1 MRFARRRGGRLP
13 APRRFR
19 PLNPLHRLVIGL
31 LLIVVGVA
39 DVFAETRFPIPSS
52 LKELSKPGI
61 RLDAPVHMTADTL
74 SYDEETGVAVAEGN
88 VEMTFGTRTM
98 RADRVRYDSTT
109 GEADLSGKVRYKDAD
124 EEFAFDRITINLDS
138 ETGILYN
145 GTIRIST
152 SNYQIASRKIEK
164 TGKSSFLIEKGM
176 LTTCPCD
183 PEPDWKFEVR
193 RAQVTLDKYAV
204 GKDITFRIRGVPV
217 LWLPWGAFPVK
228 MTRQSGLLLPNFS
241 SNRSRGY
248 TLQVPYY
255 QVINRWSDATL
266 TLDAMSRRGYR
277 PEVEYRFVLNPE
289 SLGAVRATMF
299 RDRVEDRSRGRYYGE
314 NVFRSGP
321 FTANANLEVP
331 TDPRYYLDMVD
342 NTALVWARYA
352 RSEGFASV
360 TGAHSEHALS
370 IVWNKDLQENPGPDN
385 TAQRV
390 PEYTMTVL
398 PVGIPTVGVD
408 LSGEVSATRFQRR
421 DGFDELRA
429 RGFGE
434 VSRAIPLYRSF
445 TLVPYLFADVLGTRF
460 EPSTAN
466 GPSDHGRFV
475 PGGGATLSADA
486 RKDIPGVAL
495 VHSAG
500 VSAGFRYVPKIHQD
514 DLPITDRWSRLAPQ
528 SQFLFTLSQRLLGVK
543 DGAAPKE
550 FLSFHIEWA
559 YDLGGSEPSG
569 SPYVD
574 PLAPFVR
581 ALRDQIDTG
590 AGRPPKQNNAPSDVY
605 AKVGLNPFERWRFQ
619 GEALFDPVET
629 SFTVGAV
636 SGEYRKD
643 DDHRI
648 LAEYRLSR
656 DLAEDVRGSFAWYLL
671 RWLRVQAQVDYSLR
685 NGYLSEG
692 GVGVSVYPRSDCWN
706 VGFTVDR
713 KTQPDDTSVKL
724 TFGLKGIGSVG
735 N

>member
-1 MRFARRRGGRLP
+1 M
-13 APRRFR
+13 
-19 PLNPLHRLVIGL
+19 
-31 LLIVVGVA
+31 IVAGVA
-39 DVFAETRFPIPSS
+39 DVSAAVRLPLPSAM
-52 LKELSKPGI
+52 KELSKPGI
-61 RLDAPVHMTADTL
+61 RLDAPVNLTADTL
-74 SYDEETGVAVAEGN
+74 SYDEDTGVAVAEGN
-88 VEMTFGTRTM
+88 VELVLGTRTM

-138 ETGILYN
+138 ETGVLYN
-145 GTIRIST
+145 GTIRISS
-152 SNYQIASRKIEK
+152 SNYLISSGKIEK

-193 RAQVTLDKYAV
+193 RARVTLDQYAI

-255 QVINRWSDATL
+255 QVINRWSDATV

-277 PEVEYRFVLNPE
+277 PEAEYRFVLNPQSE
-289 SLGAVRATMF
+289 GAIRATMF
-299 RDRVEDRSRGRYYGE
+299 RDRVDNMNRARYYGE

-321 FTANANLEVP
+321 FTANASLEMP
-331 TDPRYYLDMVD
+331 TDPRYYLDLVD
-342 NTALVWARYA
+342 NNALVWARHA
-352 RSEGFASV
+352 RSEGFASAAG
-360 TGAHSEHALS
+360 THSEQALS

-385 TAQRV
+385 TVQRM
-390 PEYTMTVL
+390 PEYTMTLL
-398 PVGIPTVGVD
+398 PAGVPTLGVD
-408 LSGEVSATRFQRR
+408 LSGDVSATRFQRR
-421 DGFDELRA
+421 DGFDEVRA

-445 TLVPYLFADVLGTRF
+445 TLVPYLFADVLETRF
-460 EPSTAN
+460 ERSPAD
-466 GPSDHGRFV
+466 GPSDLGRFV

-486 RKDIPGVAL
+486 RRDFPGRSL
-495 VHSAG
+495 VHTAG
-500 VSAGFRYVPKIHQD
+500 VSAGYRYVPKIRQD
-514 DLPITDRWSRLAPQ
+514 DLPVTDRWSRLAPQ
-528 SQFLFTLSQRLLGVK
+528 SQFLFTFSQRLLGVK

-559 YDLGGSEPSG
+559 YDLGGKEPPV

-574 PLAPFVR
+574 PLAPYVR
-581 ALRDQIDTG
+581 ALREQVDTG
-590 AGRPPKQNNAPSDVY
+590 SGRSPKKNDAPSDVY
-605 AKVGLNPFERWRFQ
+605 AKVVLAPIERWQFQ
-619 GEALFDPVET
+619 GEALFDPVEN

-636 SGEYRKD
+636 SGEYKKD
-643 DDHRI
+643 DDHRF

-656 DLAEDVRGSFAWYLL
+656 DLAEDLRGTFAWYLL
-671 RWLRVQAQVDYSLR
+671 RWLRLQAQANYSVR

-692 GVGVSVYPRSDCWN
+692 AVGVSVFPRSDCWN
-706 VGFTVDR
+706 VGFTVER

-724 TFGLKGIGSVG
+724 SFGLKGIGSVG
-735 N
+735 K

>member
-1 MRFARRRGGRLP
+1 VNRLRRV
-13 APRRFR
+13 
-19 PLNPLHRLVIGL
+19 VIGL
-31 LLIVVGVA
+31 LLIVAGVA
-39 DVFAETRFPIPSS
+39 DVSAEVRLPLPSA
-52 LKELSKPGI
+52 LKDRAKPGI

-88 VEMTFGTRTM
+88 VELALGTRTM
-98 RADRVRYDSTT
+98 RADRIRYDSAT

-138 ETGILYN
+138 ETGVLYN
-145 GTIRIST
+145 GTIRISS
-152 SNYQIASRKIEK
+152 SNYLIASQRIEK

-183 PEPDWKFEVR
+183 PEPDWKFEVSHVR
-193 RAQVTLDKYAV
+193 VTLDQYAV
-204 GKDITFRIRGVPV
+204 GKNITFRIRGVPV

-255 QVINRWSDATL
+255 QVINRWSDATM

-277 PEVEYRFVLNPE
+277 PEAEYRFVLNPE
-289 SLGAVRATMF
+289 SEGALRATYF
-299 RDRVEDRSRGRYYGE
+299 RDRVEQQNRGRFYGE

-321 FTANANLEVP
+321 FTANAILEVP
-331 TDPRYYLDMVD
+331 TDPRYYLDLVD
-342 NTALVWARYA
+342 LDALRSARHA
-352 RSEGFASV
+352 RSEGFVST
-360 TGAHSEHALS
+360 TGANSEHAVS
-370 IVWNKDLQENPGPDN
+370 ILWNKDLQEIPGPDN
-385 TAQRV
+385 TAQRL
-390 PEYTMTVL
+390 PEYTMTLL
-398 PVGIPTVGVD
+398 PVGIPIAVVD
-408 LSGEVSATRFQRR
+408 LSGEISATRFQRR
-421 DGFDELRA
+421 DGFDEVRA

-460 EPSTAN
+460 ERSPAG
-466 GPSDHGRFV
+466 GPTDLGRFV

-486 RKDIPGVAL
+486 RGDFPRRAL
-495 VHSAG
+495 VHTAG
-500 VSAGFRYVPKIHQD
+500 VSAGYRYVPKIRQD
-514 DLPITDRWSRLAPQ
+514 DLPATDRWSRLAPQ
-528 SQFLFTLSQRLLGVK
+528 SQLLFTLSQRLLGVK
-543 DGAAPKE
+543 EGAAPKE

-559 YDLGGSEPSG
+559 YDLGGKVPSG

-574 PLAPFVR
+574 PLAPYVR
-581 ALRDQIDTG
+581 ALRDQIDMGTG
-590 AGRPPKQNNAPSDVY
+590 LPPKKNDAPSDVF
-605 AKVGLNPFERWRFQ
+605 AKVALNPIDRWQFQ
-619 GEALFDPVET
+619 GEALFDPVEKT
-629 SFTVGAV
+629 FTVGAV
-636 SGEYRKD
+636 SVEYKKD

-656 DLAEDVRGSFAWYLL
+656 DLAEDVRGTFAWYLL
-671 RWLRVQAQVDYSLR
+671 RWLRLQAQANYSVR

-692 GVGVSVYPRSDCWN
+692 AVGVSVFPRSDCWN
-706 VGFTVDR
+706 VGFTVER

-724 TFGLKGIGSVG
+724 SFGLKGIGSVG
-735 N
+735 K

>member
-1 MRFARRRGGRLP
+1 MKRL
-13 APRRFR
+13 RSV
-19 PLNPLHRLVIGL
+19 VIGL
-31 LLIVVGVA
+31 LLIVAGVA
-39 DVFAETRFPIPSS
+39 DVSAEVRLPLPSA
-52 LKELSKPGI
+52 LKDFSKSGI
-61 RLDAPVHMTADTL
+61 RLDAPVQMTADTL
-74 SYDEETGVAVAEGN
+74 SYDEDTGVALAEGN
-88 VEMTFGTRTM
+88 VELAFGTRSM
-98 RADRVRYDSTT
+98 RADRIRYDSAT

-138 ETGILYN
+138 ETGVLYN
-145 GTIRIST
+145 GTIRISS
-152 SNYQIASRKIEK
+152 SNYLIASRRIEK
-164 TGKSSFLIEKGM
+164 TGKSSFLIEKGS

-193 RAQVTLDKYAV
+193 RARVTLDQYAI

-248 TLQVPYY
+248 TLQMPYY
-255 QVINRWSDATL
+255 RVINRWSDATV

-277 PEVEYRFVLNPE
+277 PEAEYRFVLNPASE
-289 SLGAVRATMF
+289 GAISATMF
-299 RDRVEDRSRGRYYGE
+299 RDRVDNRNRARYYGE

-321 FTANANLEVP
+321 FTANAKLEFP
-331 TDPRYYLDMVD
+331 SDPRYYLDLVD
-342 NTALVWARYA
+342 LEALRSQRHA
-352 RSEGFASV
+352 RSEGFASAA
-360 TGAHSEHALS
+360 GAHSEHAVS
-370 IVWNKDLQENPGPDN
+370 ILWNKDLQEIAGPDN
-385 TAQRV
+385 TVQRV
-390 PEYTMTVL
+390 PEYTMTLL
-398 PVGIPTVGVD
+398 PAGIPIAGVD
-408 LSGEVSATRFQRR
+408 LSGEISASRFQRR
-421 DGFDELRA
+421 DAFDEVRA

-460 EPSTAN
+460 ERSPAG
-466 GPSDHGRFV
+466 GPSDLGRFV

-486 RKDIPGVAL
+486 RGDFPGRAL
-495 VHSAG
+495 VHTAGISAG
-500 VSAGFRYVPKIHQD
+500 YRYVPKIRQD
-514 DLPITDRWSRLAPQ
+514 DLPVTDRWSRLAPQ

-559 YDLGGSEPSG
+559 YDLGGKEPSG

-574 PLAPFVR
+574 PLAPYVR

-590 AGRPPKQNNAPSDVY
+590 TGRPPKKNDAPSDVY
-605 AKVGLNPFERWRFQ
+605 AKIGVTPIERWRFQ
-619 GEALFDPVET
+619 GEALFDPVEN

-636 SGEYRKD
+636 SGEYKKD
-643 DDHRI
+643 DDHRV

-656 DLAEDVRGSFAWYLL
+656 DLAEDVRGTFAWRLL
-671 RWLRVQAQVDYSLR
+671 RWLRLQALANYSVR
-685 NGYLSEG
+685 NGYISG
-692 GVGVSVYPRSDCWN
+692 GAVGVSVFPRSDCWS
-706 VGFTVDR
+706 VGFTVER
-713 KTQPDDTSVKL
+713 KTQPDDTSVRL
-724 TFGLKGIGSVG
+724 SFGLKGIGSVG

>member
-1 MRFARRRGGRLP
+1 MNRLRRV
-13 APRRFR
+13 
-19 PLNPLHRLVIGL
+19 VIGL
-31 LLIVVGVA
+31 LLIVAGVA
-39 DVFAETRFPIPSS
+39 DVSAEVRLPLPSA
-52 LKELSKPGI
+52 LKDLSKPGI

-88 VEMTFGTRTM
+88 VELAFGTRSM
-98 RADRVRYDSTT
+98 RADRIQYDSAT
-109 GEADLSGKVRYKDAD
+109 GEADLSGKVRYKDGD

-138 ETGILYN
+138 ETGVLYN
-145 GTIRIST
+145 GTIRISS
-152 SNYQIASRKIEK
+152 SNYLIASRKIEK
-164 TGKSSFLIEKGM
+164 TGKSSFLIEQGM

-193 RAQVTLDKYAV
+193 RARVTLDQYAI

-228 MTRQSGLLLPNFS
+228 LTRQSGLLLPNFS

-255 QVINRWSDATL
+255 QVINRWSDATV

-277 PEVEYRFVLNPE
+277 PEAEYRFVLNPE
-289 SLGAVRATMF
+289 SEGALRATMF
-299 RDRVEDRSRGRYYGE
+299 RDRVDNRNRARYYGE

-321 FTANANLEVP
+321 FTANAKLEVP
-331 TDPRYYLDMVD
+331 TDPRYYLDLVD
-342 NTALVWARYA
+342 LDALRSARFA
-352 RSEGFASV
+352 RSEGFASAA
-360 TGAHSEHALS
+360 GAHSEHAVS
-370 IVWNKDLQENPGPDN
+370 ILWNKDLQEIPGPDN
-385 TAQRV
+385 TAQVV
-390 PEYTMTVL
+390 PEYTMTLL
-398 PVGIPTVGVD
+398 PTGIPIAGVD
-408 LSGEVSATRFQRR
+408 LSGEISATRFQRR
-421 DGFDELRA
+421 DGFDEVRA

-460 EPSTAN
+460 ERSSAG
-466 GPSDHGRFV
+466 GPSDLGRFV

-486 RKDIPGVAL
+486 RGDFPGRAL
-495 VHSAG
+495 VHTAG
-500 VSAGFRYVPKIHQD
+500 VSAGYRYVPKIRQD
-514 DLPITDRWSRLAPQ
+514 DLPVTDRWSRLAPQ

-559 YDLGGSEPSG
+559 YDLGGNEPSG

-574 PLAPFVR
+574 PLAPYVR

-590 AGRPPKQNNAPSDVY
+590 AGRPPKKNNAPSDVY
-605 AKVGLNPFERWRFQ
+605 AKVGVTPIERWRFQ
-619 GEALFDPVET
+619 GEALFDPVEN

-636 SGEYRKD
+636 SGEYKKD
-643 DDHRI
+643 DDHRV
-648 LAEYRLSR
+648 LGEYRVSR
-656 DLAEDVRGSFAWYLL
+656 DLAEDVRGTFAWRLL
-671 RWLRVQAQVDYSLR
+671 RWLRLQAQANYSVK

-692 GVGVSVYPRSDCWN
+692 AVGVSVFPRSDCWS
-706 VGFTVDR
+706 VGFTVER

-724 TFGLKGIGSVG
+724 SFGLKGIGSVG

>member
-1 MRFARRRGGRLP
+1 LNRL
-13 APRRFR
+13 R
-19 PLNPLHRLVIGL
+19 PIAIGL
-31 LLIVVGVA
+31 LLIFGGVA
-39 DVFAETRFPIPSS
+39 DVSAEERYSIPPA
-52 LKELSKPGI
+52 LKELSKSGI
-61 RLDAPVHMTADTL
+61 RLDAPVHLTADTL
-74 SYDEETGVAVAEGN
+74 SYDEETGVALAEGN
-88 VEMTFGTRTM
+88 VEMEFGARTM

-138 ETGILYN
+138 ETGVLYN
-145 GTIRIST
+145 GTIRIS
-152 SNYQIASRKIEK
+152 SNNYQIASRKIEK

-193 RAQVTLDKYAV
+193 RARVTLDQYAV
-204 GKDITFRIRGVPV
+204 GKDITFRIRDVPV

-228 MTRQSGLLLPNFS
+228 MTRQSGFLLPNFS
-241 SNRSRGY
+241 HNQSRGY

-255 QVINRWSDATL
+255 RVINRWSDATV

-277 PEVEYRFVLNPE
+277 PEIEYRFVLNPE
-289 SLGAVRATMF
+289 SEGALRATYF
-299 RDRVEDRSRGRYYGE
+299 RDRVADENRGRFYGE

-321 FTANANLEVP
+321 FTANAVLEVP
-331 TDPRYYLDMVD
+331 TDPRYYFDLVD
-342 NTALVWARYA
+342 NTALLWARYA
-352 RSEGFASV
+352 RSEGFVSV
-360 TGAHSEHALS
+360 TGGHSVHALS
-370 IVWNKDLQENPGPDN
+370 ILWNYDLQEIPGPDN

-390 PEYTMTVL
+390 PEYTMTLL
-398 PVGIPTVGVD
+398 PVGIPVAGID
-408 LSGEVSATRFQRR
+408 LAGEISATRFQRG
-421 DGFDELRA
+421 DGDDEVRA
-429 RGFGE
+429 RGYGE

-460 EPSTAN
+460 DPSP
-466 GPSDHGRFV
+466 GEHPSARGRFI

-486 RKDIPGVAL
+486 RKDIPGRAL

-500 VSAGFRYVPKIHQD
+500 VSAGFRYVPRINQD

-550 FLSFHIEWA
+550 FLSFHVEWA
-559 YDLGGSEPSG
+559 YDLGGNETSG

-574 PLAPFVR
+574 PLAPYVR

-590 AGRPPKQNNAPSDVY
+590 AGRPPEKNNASSDIY
-605 AKVGLNPFERWRFQ
+605 AKIGLNPIERWRFQ

-629 SFTVGAV
+629 AFTVGAV
-636 SGEYRKD
+636 SGEYKKD
-643 DDHRI
+643 DDHRF
-648 LAEYRLSR
+648 LVGYRLSR
-656 DLAEDVRGSFAWYLL
+656 DLAEDVRGTFAWRLL
-671 RWLRVQAQVDYSLR
+671 RWLRLQALAGYSLR

-692 GVGVSVYPRSDCWN
+692 RVGVSVYPRSDCWN

-713 KTQPDDTSVKL
+713 TTQPDDTSVKF
-724 TFGLKGIGSVG
+724 TFELKGIGSAG
-735 N
+735 I

>member
-1 MRFARRRGGRLP
+1 
-13 APRRFR
+13 
-19 PLNPLHRLVIGL
+19 
-31 LLIVVGVA
+31 
-39 DVFAETRFPIPSS
+39 
-52 LKELSKPGI
+52 
-61 RLDAPVHMTADTL
+61 MTADTL

-88 VEMTFGTRTM
+88 VEMAFGTRTM

-138 ETGILYN
+138 ETGVLYN
-145 GTIRIST
+145 GNIRISS

-164 TGKSSFLIEKGM
+164 TGKSSFVLEKGM

-193 RAQVTLDKYAV
+193 RAKVTLDKYAV
-204 GKDITFRIRGVPV
+204 GRDITFRIRGVPV

-228 MTRQSGLLLPNFS
+228 VTRQSGLLLPNFS

-255 QVINRWSDATL
+255 QVINRWSDATV

-277 PEVEYRFVLNPE
+277 PEIEYRFVLNPE
-289 SLGAVRATMF
+289 SVGTVNATMF
-299 RDRVEDRSRGRYYGE
+299 QDRVEDRTRGRFFGE

-321 FTANANLEVP
+321 FTANAVLEAP
-331 TDPRYYLDMVD
+331 TDPRYYLDLID
-342 NTALVWARYA
+342 NTALVWARFA
-352 RSEGFASV
+352 RSEGFVSV
-360 TGAHSEHALS
+360 TGAQSEHALS
-370 IVWNKDLQENPGPDN
+370 IVWNKDLQEIPGPDN
-385 TAQRV
+385 TVQRV

-408 LSGEVSATRFQRR
+408 LSGEVSATRFHRG
-421 DGFDELRA
+421 DAFDELRA

-445 TLVPYLFADVLGTRF
+445 TLVPYIFADVLGTRF
-460 EPSTAN
+460 EQSPAE
-466 GPSDHGRFV
+466 GPSDLVRFV

-486 RKDIPGVAL
+486 RKDIPGKGL

-500 VSAGFRYVPKIHQD
+500 ASAGFRYVPKVDQD
-514 DLPITDRWSRLAPQ
+514 DLPVTDRWSRLAPQ
-528 SQFLFTLSQRLLGVK
+528 SQFLFRLSQRLLGVK

-550 FLSFHIEWA
+550 FLSLHIEWA
-559 YDLGGSEPSG
+559 YDLGGSAPSG

-574 PLAPFVR
+574 PLAPYVR
-581 ALRDQIDTG
+581 ALRDQVDTG
-590 AGRPPKQNNAPSDVY
+590 AGRPPRKNNAPSDIY
-605 AKVGLNPFERWRFQ
+605 AKVGLNPIERWRFQ
-619 GEALFDPVET
+619 GEALFDPVDAT
-629 SFTVGAV
+629 FTVGAV
-636 SGEYRKD
+636 SGEYKKD
-643 DDHRI
+643 DDHRF

-656 DLAEDVRGSFAWYLL
+656 DLAEDVRGSFAWRVL
-671 RWLRVQAQVDYSLR
+671 RWLRLQGQANYSMR
-685 NGYLSEG
+685 NGTLSEG
-692 GVGVSVYPRSDCWN
+692 GVGVSVYPRSDCWH
-706 VGFTVDR
+706 VGFTLDR
-713 KTQPDDTSVKL
+713 KTQPDDTSIKL

>member
-1 MRFARRRGGRLP
+1 MNRLRRV
-13 APRRFR
+13 
-19 PLNPLHRLVIGL
+19 VIGL
-31 LLIVVGVA
+31 LLIVAGVA
-39 DVFAETRFPIPSS
+39 DVSAEVRLPLPSA
-52 LKELSKPGI
+52 LKDLSKPGI
-61 RLDAPVHMTADTL
+61 RLDAPVRMTADTL

-88 VEMTFGTRTM
+88 VELAFGTRSM
-98 RADRVRYDSTT
+98 RADRIRYDSAT

-138 ETGILYN
+138 ETGVLYN
-145 GTIRIST
+145 GTIRISS
-152 SNYQIASRKIEK
+152 SNYLIESRKIEK
-164 TGKSSFLIEKGM
+164 TGKSSFLIEQGM

-183 PEPDWKFEVR
+183 PEPDWKFEMR
-193 RAQVTLDKYAV
+193 RARVTLDQYAI

-228 MTRQSGLLLPNFS
+228 LTRQSGLLLPNFS

-255 QVINRWSDATL
+255 RVINRWSDATV

-277 PEVEYRFVLNPE
+277 PEAEYRFVLNPE
-289 SLGAVRATMF
+289 SEGALRATYF
-299 RDRVEDRSRGRYYGE
+299 RDRVDQQNRGRFYGE

-321 FTANANLEVP
+321 FTANAILEVP
-331 TDPRYYLDMVD
+331 TDPRYYLDLID
-342 NTALVWARYA
+342 LDALRSARHA
-352 RSEGFASV
+352 RSEGFVSA
-360 TGAHSEHALS
+360 TGAHSEHAVS
-370 IVWNKDLQENPGPDN
+370 ILWNKDLQEIPGPDN

-390 PEYTMTVL
+390 PEYTMTLL
-398 PVGIPTVGVD
+398 PSGIPIAGVD
-408 LSGEVSATRFQRR
+408 LSGEISASRFQRM
-421 DGFDELRA
+421 DGFDEVRA

-460 EPSTAN
+460 ERSPV
-466 GPSDHGRFV
+466 GPSDRGRFV

-486 RKDIPGVAL
+486 RGDFPGRAL
-495 VHSAG
+495 VHTAG
-500 VSAGFRYVPKIHQD
+500 VSAGYRYVPKIRQD
-514 DLPITDRWSRLAPQ
+514 DLPSTDRWSRLAPQ

-543 DGAAPKE
+543 DGVAPKE

-559 YDLGGSEPSG
+559 YDLGGKEPSG

-574 PLAPFVR
+574 PLAPYVR

-590 AGRPPKQNNAPSDVY
+590 TGRPPKKNDAPSDVY
-605 AKVGLNPFERWRFQ
+605 AKVELTPIERWRFQ
-619 GEALFDPVET
+619 GEALFDPVEN
-629 SFTVGAV
+629 SFTVGAI
-636 SGEYRKD
+636 SGEYKKD
-643 DDHRI
+643 DDHRV

-656 DLAEDVRGSFAWYLL
+656 DLAEDVRGTFAWRLL
-671 RWLRVQAQVDYSLR
+671 RWLRLQAQANYSVR

-692 GVGVSVYPRSDCWN
+692 AVGMSVFPRSDCWN
-706 VGFTVDR
+706 VGFTVER

-724 TFGLKGIGSVG
+724 SFGLKGIGSVG
-735 N
+735 K

>member
-1 MRFARRRGGRLP
+1 M
-13 APRRFR
+13 
-19 PLNPLHRLVIGL
+19 NPLRRIAICL
-31 LLIVVGVA
+31 LLIVAGVA
-39 DVFAETRFPIPSS
+39 DVSAEVRFPIPPVMN
-52 LKELSKPGI
+52 ELAKPGI

-74 SYDEETGVAVAEGN
+74 SYDEETGIAVAEGN
-88 VEMTFGTRTM
+88 VELAFGTRTM
-98 RADRVRYDSTT
+98 RADRIRYDSAT
-109 GEADLSGKVRYKDAD
+109 GEADLSGKVRYKDAG

-145 GTIRIST
+145 GTIRISS
-152 SNYQIASRKIEK
+152 SNYLIASRKIEK

-193 RAQVTLDKYAV
+193 RARVTLDQYAV

-248 TLQVPYY
+248 TLQLPYY
-255 QVINRWSDATL
+255 QVINRWSDATV

-277 PEVEYRFVLNPE
+277 PEAEYRFVLNPE
-289 SLGAVRATMF
+289 SEGALRATMF
-299 RDRVEDRSRGRYYGE
+299 RDRADNRNRARYHGE
-314 NVFRSGP
+314 NIFRSGP
-321 FTANANLEVP
+321 FTANAVLEAP
-331 TDPRYYLDMVD
+331 SDPRYYLDMVD
-342 NTALVWARYA
+342 LDALRSARHA
-352 RSEGFASV
+352 RSEGFVSA
-360 TGAHSEHALS
+360 TGANTEQAVS
-370 IVWNKDLQENPGPDN
+370 ILWNKDLQEIPGPDN
-385 TAQRV
+385 TAQRA
-390 PEYTMTVL
+390 PEYTMTLL
-398 PVGIPTVGVD
+398 PAGIPIAGVD
-408 LSGEVSATRFQRR
+408 LSGEISATRFQRK
-421 DGFDELRA
+421 DAFDEVRA

-460 EPSTAN
+460 EQSPAKA
-466 GPSDHGRFV
+466 PSDRGRFV

-486 RKDIPGVAL
+486 RKDIPGKAF

-500 VSAGFRYVPKIHQD
+500 VSAGFRYVPRIRQD
-514 DLPITDRWSRLAPQ
+514 DLPVTDRWSRLAPQ
-528 SQFLFTLSQRLLGVK
+528 SQFLFTFSQRLLGVK

-559 YDLGGSEPSG
+559 YDPGGSEPWG

-574 PLAPFVR
+574 PLAPYVR

-590 AGRPPKQNNAPSDVY
+590 TGRPPGKNSAPSDIY
-605 AKVGLNPFERWRFQ
+605 AKVGLTPIERWRFQ

-629 SFTVGAV
+629 SLTVGAV
-636 SGEYRKD
+636 SAEYKKD
-643 DDHRI
+643 EDHRV

-656 DLAEDVRGSFAWYLL
+656 DLAEDVRGTFAWRLL
-671 RWLRVQAQVDYSLR
+671 RRLRLQAQANYSLR
-685 NGYLSEG
+685 NGYLSG
-692 GVGVSVYPRSDCWN
+692 GSVGVSVYPRSDCWN
-706 VGFTVDR
+706 VGFAVER

-724 TFGLKGIGSVG
+724 SFGLKGIGSIG

>member
-1 MRFARRRGGRLP
+1 M
-13 APRRFR
+13 
-19 PLNPLHRLVIGL
+19 NPLRRIVIGL
-31 LLIVVGVA
+31 LLIVGGVA
-39 DVFAETRFPIPSS
+39 DVSAEVRFPIPSS

-61 RLDAPVHMTADTL
+61 RLDAPVHMDADTL
-74 SYDEETGVAVAEGN
+74 SYDEDTGIAVAEGN
-88 VEMTFGTRTM
+88 VEMTFGARTM
-98 RADRVRYDSTT
+98 RADLVRYDSTT

-124 EEFAFDRITINLDS
+124 EEFAFDRITINLNS
-138 ETGILYN
+138 ETGVLYK
-145 GTIRIST
+145 GTIRISS
-152 SNYQIASRKIEK
+152 SNYQIASQKIEK
-164 TGKSSFLIEKGM
+164 TGKNTFLVEKGM

-193 RAQVTLDKYAV
+193 RARVTLDQYAV

-255 QVINRWSDATL
+255 QVINRWSDATV
-266 TLDAMSRRGYR
+266 TLDVMSRRGYR
-277 PEVEYRFVLNPE
+277 PEIEYRFVLNPE
-289 SLGAVRATMF
+289 SVGAVRATMF
-299 RDRVEDRSRGRYYGE
+299 QDRVEDRSRGRYYGE

-321 FTANANLEVP
+321 FTANATLEVP
-331 TDPRYYLDMVD
+331 TDPRYYLDLVD
-342 NTALVWARYA
+342 NNALVWARHA

-360 TGAHSEHALS
+360 TGAQSEHALS
-370 IVWNKDLQENPGPDN
+370 IVWNKDLQEIPGPDN
-385 TAQRV
+385 TVQRV

-421 DGFDELRA
+421 DGGGELRA

-460 EPSTAN
+460 EQSPAD

-475 PGGGATLSADA
+475 PGGGATISADA
-486 RKDIPGVAL
+486 RKDIPESAL

-559 YDLGGSEPSG
+559 YDLGGSELSG

-574 PLAPFVR
+574 SLAPYVR
-581 ALRDQIDTG
+581 ALRDQVDTG
-590 AGRPPKQNNAPSDVY
+590 AGRPPRKNNAPSDIY
-605 AKVGLNPFERWRFQ
+605 AKVGLNPIERWRFQ
-619 GEALFDPVET
+619 SEALFDPVEN

-636 SGEYRKD
+636 SGEYKKD
-643 DDHRI
+643 EDHRF

-656 DLAEDVRGSFAWYLL
+656 GLAEDVRGTFAWPLL
-671 RWLRVQAQVDYSLR
+671 RWLHVKAQANYSMR
-685 NGYLSEG
+685 NGTLSEG

-713 KTQPDDTSVKL
+713 KTNPDDTSVKL